1 MKVAAHWAGYRRV
14 GVGSLLL
21 IQLVACTHL
30 PGNQKAFKDFE
41 TCVAANLGV
50 AAAGGFT
57 LGAIGTR
64 ISNAVSADKRAAVKA
79 GSTVAGVGAATL
91 IGLYA
96 WKQCAAVY
104 SVSEVITSPGA
115 GKTAAGVRRQP
126 GLVMDR
132 LSVTVAGSEDTAPVP
147 EFAFGFYSADSGVK
161 DVKARLRHKVEIVRF
176 KAQDDDSLVLV
187 DGKDQ
192 PILENGKPVRLENSA
207 SIARERLSWVSIA
220 QDGKDDYT
228 EDVVIQPG
236 VVTGYKHKLQL
247 PTRAQLP
254 IPLPVP
260 MRYRLTVEVASQNA
274 SDAVDFAILKAG
286 QRPKRFGGDG
296 K

>member
-1 MKVAAHWAGYRRV
+1 MKFASRWIGYRRV
-14 GVGSLLL
+14 IVGSLLL
-21 IQLVACTHL
+21 SHGVACTHL
-30 PGNQKAFKDFE
+30 PGDQKAFKDFDS
-41 TCVAANLGV
+41 CIAANLGI
-50 AAAGGFT
+50 AAAGGLT
-57 LGAIGTR
+57 IGSIGNR
-64 ISNAVSADKRAAVKA
+64 ISNAFSAEKRSAVKA
-79 GSTVAGVGAATL
+79 TGVVAGVGATAL

-104 SVSEVITSPGA
+104 SVSEVVPASGA
-115 GKTAAGVRRQP
+115 ARPDVGVRRQP

-132 LSVTVAGSEDTAPVP
+132 LSVNVAGSEDTAPVP
-147 EFAFGFYSADSGVK
+147 EFAFGFYSADTSVK

-192 PILENGKPVRLENSA
+192 PILENGKPIRLENSA

-228 EDVVIQPG
+228 EEVVIQPG

-247 PTRAQLP
+247 PTRTQLP

-260 MRYRLTVEVASQNA
+260 MRYRLTVEVGSQSA

-286 QRPKRFGGDG
+286 QRPKRFGAGG

>member
-1 MKVAAHWAGYRRV
+1 MTFKGHWAGHQRAC
-14 GVGSLLL
+14 VGSLLL

-30 PGNQKAFKDFE
+30 PGNQKAFKDFD
-41 TCVAANLGV
+41 TCIAANLGV
-50 AAAGGFT
+50 AAAGGLT

-104 SVSEVITSPGA
+104 SVSEVVPNAPPAKTNGA
-115 GKTAAGVRRQP
+115 VRRQP

-147 EFAFGFYSADSGVK
+147 EFAFGFYSADSSVK

-220 QDGKDDYT
+220 QDGKEDYT

-236 VVTGYKHKLQL
+236 AVTGYKHKLQL

-260 MRYRLTVEVASQNA
+260 MRYRLTVEVGNQNA
-274 SDAVDFAILKAG
+274 SDAVDFAILKAA

>member
-1 MKVAAHWAGYRRV
+1 MEFTTHRAGYRRAG
-14 GVGSLLL
+14 GVTLVLGF
-21 IQLVACTHL
+21 LVACTHL
-30 PGNQKAFKDFE
+30 PGDQKAFNDFD
-41 TCVAANLGV
+41 TCIAANLGV
-50 AAAGGFT
+50 AAAGGLT
-57 LGAIGTR
+57 VCSIGAR
-64 ISNAVSADKRAAVKA
+64 ISRAVSADKRAAVKA
-79 GSTVAGVGAATL
+79 TGTAAGVGAATL

-96 WKQCAAVY
+96 WRQCAAVY
-104 SVSEVITSPGA
+104 SVSELVTGPGA
-115 GKTAAGVRRQP
+115 ARTDAGVRRQP

-132 LSVTVAGSEDTAPVP
+132 LSVNVAGGEDTAPVP
-147 EFAFGFYSADSGVK
+147 EFAFGFYSADSGLK

-236 VVTGYKHKLQL
+236 TVTGYKHKLQL

-260 MRYRLTVEVASQNA
+260 MRYRLTVEVSSQSA
-274 SDAVDFAILKAG
+274 SDVVDFAILKTG
-286 QRPKRFGGDG
+286 QRPKRFGAGG